1 MDCQLML
8 DVSLITKR
16 NIRMTLNLVDLPYIQ
31 KRGPTSN
38 PNFSESSSL
47 YDAASTTLLTFWAA
61 FTNCFYENGS

>member
-1 MDCQLML
+1 MGCWFGKKML
-8 DVSLITKR
+8 YK
-16 NIRMTLNLVDLPYIQ
+16 NDLKYGFHYRR
-31 KRGPTSN
+31 KGEPTSN